1 MDMEHLNVD
10 LTTISVV
17 GTVFVTCT
25 IIVATVLYFVHRAR
39 ELRYKT
45 IQLALEKGQPL
56 PPELLEPRKRESD
69 LSKGIKFSFIG
80 VGLGLFFRF
89 VQPDLWSIDLI
100 VLFVELGYI
109 VAYAVTKRGETS
121 TPPVS

>member
-10 LTTISVV
+10 LTAVSVV
-17 GTVFVTCT
+17 GTVFVTCA

-56 PPELLEPRKRESD
+56 PPALLEPRKRESD

-80 VGLGLFFRF
+80 VGLGLFFRL
-89 VQPDLWSIDLI
+89 VKPDLWSIGLI
-100 VLFVELGYI
+100 VLFVGLGYI
-109 VAYAVTKRGETS
+109 VAYAVTQRGETPL
-121 TPPVS
+121 PPVS

>member
-1 MDMEHLNVD
+1 MEHLNVD
-10 LTTISVV
+10 LTAVSVV
-17 GTVFVTCT
+17 GTVFVTCA
-25 IIVATVLYFVHRAR
+25 IIVATVLYFVHRSR

-80 VGLGLFFRF
+80 VGLGLFFGF
-89 VQPDLWSIDLI
+89 VKPDLWSIGLI
-100 VLFVELGYI
+100 VLFVGLGYV
-109 VAYAVTKRGETS
+109 VAYAVTQRGETPA
-121 TPPVS
+121 PPVS

>member
-1 MDMEHLNVD
+1 MEHLNVD
-10 LTTISVV
+10 LTAVSVV
-17 GTVFVTCT
+17 GTVFVTCA

-89 VQPDLWSIDLI
+89 VQPDLWSIGLI
-100 VLFVELGYI
+100 VLFVGLGYM
-109 VAYAVTKRGETS
+109 VAYAVTQRGETPA
-121 TPPVS
+121 PPVS